1 VGPEQE
7 AFQRAYVKYIKENF
21 NFKPR
26 IQDRVRKT
34 FKSVAKRLGL
44 KPREV
49 TYVGIHN
56 RRTDHF
62 DLVRKLS
69 GQEPLDKSYFYD
81 AMEYFREEYE
91 NVAFLYVSDDMK
103 WGKSNI
109 KNKKKDLFFVGAGEN
124 LDESGKEV
132 VDPGDYLSHL
142 HFRPS
147 DTFSTKYSTPK

>member
-1 VGPEQE
+1 
-7 AFQRAYVKYIKENF
+7 
-21 NFKPR
+21 
-26 IQDRVRKT
+26 
-34 FKSVAKRLGL
+34 
-44 KPREV
+44 
-49 TYVGIHN
+49 
-56 RRTDHF
+56 
-62 DLVRKLS
+62 LS

-132 VDPGDYLSHL
+132 VDPGAHLIHL
-142 HFRPS
+142 HLG
-147 DTFSTKYSTPK
+147 